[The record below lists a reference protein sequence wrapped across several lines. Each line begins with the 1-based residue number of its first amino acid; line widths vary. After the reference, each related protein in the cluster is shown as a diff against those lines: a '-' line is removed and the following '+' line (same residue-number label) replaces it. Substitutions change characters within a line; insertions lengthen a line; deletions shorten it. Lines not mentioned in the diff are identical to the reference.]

1 MTFSLDLT
9 KPLGRLGYVAN
20 LVFLAVAC
28 SAFAW
33 LSHALMAEVLPERH
47 AHHEAEAAAQAA
59 YAEGVAKAKKANK
72 GAALSAE
79 ETAKL
84 KAEATA
90 AGKKK
95 GEEGLKEG
103 RETWGPF
110 EVFLLLICA
119 VFFSGYA
126 SLASQRRM
134 NDAGLQGTLWLTL
147 GHLGAWTLLSF
158 VAFLPYLESHGL
170 TKSWSIAAIAGG
182 ILILPTLLAGEGKG
196 EAHEAH

>member
-9 KPLGRLGYVAN
+9 KPLGRLGYLAN
-20 LVFLAVAC
+20 LVFIGVAC

-33 LSHALMAEVLPERH
+33 LAHVVMVDVLPERH
-47 AHHEAEAAAQAA
+47 AHHEAEAVAQSTYAA
-59 YAEGVAKAKKANK
+59 GVAKAKKAAK

-84 KAEATA
+84 KAEATE

-95 GEEGLKEG
+95 GEEALAHG

-110 EVFLLLICA
+110 QVFLLILA
-119 VFFSGYA
+119 GVFAAGFA
-126 SLASQRRM
+126 SIASQRRM
-134 NDAGLQGTLWLTL
+134 NDGGLQGTLWLVA
-147 GHLGAWTLLSF
+147 GHVGTWAVAAF

-170 TKSWSIAAIAGG
+170 TKAWAVAPIAGAV
-182 ILILPTLLAGEGKG
+182 LLLPTLLAGEGKG
-196 EAHEAH
+196 EDESH

>member
-9 KPLGRLGYVAN
+9 RPLGRLGYVAS

-33 LSHALMAEVLPERH
+33 LAHALMTEVLPERH
-47 AHHEAEAAAQAA
+47 AHHEAEATAQAV
-59 YAEGVAKAKKANK
+59 YAEGLAKAKKANK

-84 KAEATA
+84 KAEATE

-103 RETWGPF
+103 LETWGPF
-110 EVFLLLICA
+110 QVFLLLICA
-119 VFFSGYA
+119 VFFSGFG

-134 NDAGLQGTLWLTL
+134 NDGGLEGTLWLTI
-147 GHLGAWTLLSF
+147 GHLGTWALLSF

-196 EAHEAH
+196 EAH